1 MILKESIDRIMDAA
15 QVEEVVGDFV
25 NLKKRGSSLLG
36 LCPFHNEKTPSFNVS
51 SAKGIYK
58 CFGCG
63 KAGNSVNFIMEHEK
77 LTYPEALRYL
87 AKKYNIDIVED
98 EISTDEDKEAAH
110 KRESLMLVAD
120 WAKKVFA
127 ENLWENEMGQA
138 IGLSYFK
145 ERGFR
150 EDIIK
155 KFELGYS
162 LSEWSTLTDKAEKE
176 GFQKAFL
183 LETGLSIFNET
194 KNSVYDRF
202 RNRVMFP
209 IHSVSGRVIAFG
221 GRILKTEPNSPKY
234 VNSPESEIYHKSNV
248 LYGLYFAKK
257 AIRDLDNCFLV
268 EGYTDVVSLH
278 QSGIENVVAS
288 SGTSLT
294 VEQIKLISRFS
305 KNITILYDGDPAGIK
320 ASLRGIDMILE
331 EGLNVKVVLFPDGH
345 DPDSYVREV
354 GSTKFT
360 EYVDVAK
367 KDFIVFKTDLLLK
380 DVKNDPI
387 KKADLIKDILES
399 ISKIPDQIK
408 ASLFVKECSSLLE
421 MEERILLSE
430 LNKIKVKKIKKENNQ
445 EDLSVHTPEE
455 DFIKEQPRVDHSNA
469 NQEKEIIRIL
479 MLYANIDY
487 KDEDQGVDTTV
498 AQHILSEIENASINF
513 LNEPYVSMLDLFK
526 KSIQSNFIPDEKFFT
541 QHPDASISGT
551 TAELLST
558 QYVLSEKWKDFDI
571 HIPKEDTI
579 VKKVVDNAMAHL
591 ILKKMMTVL
600 MEIQNQLKEVSD
612 EVMQMELLQLY
623 QQTKAQVSFLEK
635 KLGVVVMK

>member
-15 QVEEVVGDFV
+15 QIEEVVGDFV

-98 EISTDEDKEAAH
+98 EVSTDEDKEAAH

-120 WAKKVFA
+120 WAKKVFV

-162 LSEWSTLTDKAEKE
+162 LSEWSTLTDRAEKE

-257 AIRDLDNCFLV
+257 AIRDLDNCYLV

-455 DFIKEQPRVDHSNA
+455 DIIKEQPRVDHNNA

-526 KSIQSNFIPDEKFFT
+526 KSIESNFIPDEKFFT

-551 TAELLST
+551 AAELLST